1 MPQDFEGIF
10 EHYSAL
16 CMKELKGIAKSLKST
31 SKLLAWKTVKA
42 IVPGLMT
49 EF

>member
-1 MPQDFEGIF
+1 MQQDFEGIF

-16 CMKELKGIAKSLKST
+16 CMKELKGLA
-31 SKLLAWKTVKA
+31 KLLAWKTVKG